1 MEEEAIPDRIINE
14 FDPPPAAPLNTD
26 LLYPSRNDSK
36 AGKKKYLPDWKALR
50 DHLSKEGRIS
60 KDDWH
65 QLLNDTLSMLKKEPN
80 LLKLKDPVTVVGD
93 IHGQFYD
100 FVKLLDVGGDPENT
114 KYLFLGDYVDRG
126 SFSVEVV
133 LLVYAIK
140 LNYPKTVFLLRG
152 NHEWRQ
158 MTAFFNFRIE
168 VLTKYDEETYNLFMD
183 TFDVLPIGWLV
194 NNKFLA
200 IHGGISPDLKTLDD
214 LNNIKRVKEPP
225 RTGLFCDI
233 LWSDPVEDD
242 SGYWESLYKTN
253 EVRGCSF
260 FFGSDAASKFLKKNK
275 LLSVIRAHEAQLEGY
290 KMHKW
295 NAKSGFPVVI
305 TIFSAPNYCD
315 VYNNKGA
322 IIKFKGAE
330 INIQQFNYTAHPYIL
345 PNFMDVFSWSMPFV
359 IEKVTE
365 MLYNVLKYE
374 GETEI
379 EKANLDVD
387 KVKDKLNEE
396 ALESQKS
403 RISSLKNK
411 IRSIGKMAVIFK
423 TLREEHEKV
432 TKLKGLCPGYKIPP
446 GILSGGK
453 GSLDDAL
460 SQFEKAKKMD
470 RMNEGMPEEM
480 KNSDKYDD

>member
-1 MEEEAIPDRIINE
+1 MEADTIPDRVITD
-14 FDPPPAAPLNTD
+14 FDPPPAEPLD
-26 LLYPSRNDSK
+26 EEILFPGK
-36 AGKKKYLPDWKALR
+36 ASKKKWLPDWKALR
-50 DHLSKEGRIS
+50 DHLTKEGKIS
-60 KDDWH
+60 KDSCH

-100 FVKLLDVGGDPENT
+100 FVKMLDVGGDPENT

-183 TFDVLPIGWLV
+183 TFDTLPIGCLV

-214 LNNIKRVKEPP
+214 LNNIKRTKEPP
-225 RTGLFCDI
+225 RTGLFWDL

-242 SGYWESLYKTN
+242 SGYCESLYKTN
-253 EVRGCSF
+253 EVRGWSF
-260 FFGSDAASKFLKKNK
+260 FFGSEAASKFLKKNK
-275 LLSVIRAHEAQLEGY
+275 LLSIIRAHEAQLEGY

-330 INIQQFNYTAHPYIL
+330 INIQQFNYTPHPYIL

-365 MLYNVLKYE
+365 MLYNVLKYDSVE
-374 GETEI
+374 QEDEP
-379 EKANLDVD
+379 EEVKDFSAD
-387 KVKDKLNEE
+387 KVKSKLNEE
-396 ALESQKS
+396 AVSTQKQ
-403 RISSLKNK
+403 RIQSLKQK
-411 IRSIGKMAVIFK
+411 IRSIGKMAIIFK
-423 TLREEHEKV
+423 TLREEHENI
-432 TKLKGLCPGYKIPP
+432 TKLKGLCPGYKIPA
-446 GILSGGK
+446 GILSGGA
-453 GSLDDAL
+453 GAIEEAVA
-460 SQFEKAKKMD
+460 QFEKAKKMD

-480 KNSDKYDD
+480 QIKK